1 MKTVLRELVALS
13 AAAIAGIVIV
23 ELGDRLLER
32 RAERRRD
39 DHPSRGRYE

>member
-1 MKTVLRELVALS
+1 MKTMVRELFAVLVAGI
-13 AAAIAGIVIV
+13 AAIIIV

-32 RAERRRD
+32 RADRRRD